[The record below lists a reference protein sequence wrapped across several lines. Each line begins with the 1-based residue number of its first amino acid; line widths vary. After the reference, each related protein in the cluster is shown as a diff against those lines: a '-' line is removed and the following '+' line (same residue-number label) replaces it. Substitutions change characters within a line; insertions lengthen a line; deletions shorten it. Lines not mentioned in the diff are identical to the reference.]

1 MLIAP
6 DRLLP
11 GSVCPAPTRIRK
23 ALPRSGS
30 AWEKAMLGVVR
41 RGVGLAAVGCAIGLV
56 LGAGAGQLL
65 RSFLVDLSPLDPPT
79 FVPKCLQS

>member
-11 GSVCPAPTRIRK
+11 GSVFPAPTRIRK

-30 AWEKAMLGVVR
+30 AWEKAMTKSDSAGRPAPSSSALPSTFLECASEGVV
-41 RGVGLAAVGCAIGLV
+41 AIDESQKIVAFGG
-56 LGAGAGQLL
+56 GAE
-65 RSFLVDLSPLDPPT
+65 P
-79 FVPKCLQS
+79 